1 MLSELQLAE
10 FIYEQPSV
18 GDLEYTFK
26 HALTHDVAYH
36 SVLNERRRLLHERI
50 GAALESTYAD
60 SLDDHIAK
68 LAHHYARS
76 GNPAK
81 AVKYCLRAIRQCA
94 DLGSNAEAVAQ
105 FEKGLEQLHKLP
117 DDDRRAELELDL
129 RIEVVGPLGDSKGYS
144 SREVEQSHARA
155 LELCQR
161 SGINRQKTWAAL
173 FGIFFVQQLRPDVRK
188 AEAIGAELVARA
200 EEHGR
205 AEYIAEAANWLAYA
219 KMVSGDFEH
228 AARGLDRAWTLLE
241 SIAKPASG
249 PDTAAR
255 RANDRSPGFRVACGD
270 SAKQP
275 HPLRME
281 PVVPWLPGSRA
292 RANEY
297 RDRNRAFRAEDDDG
311 GHPRIRHLH
320 LRAPS
325 RT

>member
-81 AVKYCLRAIRQCA
+81 AVKYCLRAVRQCA

-105 FEKGLEQLHKLP
+105 FEKGLNNCTSSPTTTAAPK
-117 DDDRRAELELDL
+117 LELDL
-129 RIEVVGPLGDSKGYS
+129 RIEVSGPMGDSKGFS
-144 SREVEQSHARA
+144 SPDVEQSQARA

-161 SGINRQKTWAAL
+161 SGINRQKTWGAL
-173 FGIFFVQQLRPDVRK
+173 FGIFFVHQLRPDVRQ

-200 EEHGR
+200 EEYGK
-205 AEYIAEAANWLAYA
+205 AEYIAEASNWLAYA
-219 KMVSGDFEH
+219 KMVSGDFEL
-228 AARGLDRAWTLLE
+228 AAEGLDRALDAAGIHRE
-241 SIAKPASG
+241 AGNRA
-249 PDTAAR
+249 DTAAR
-255 RANDRSPGFRVACGD
+255 RANDRSPRHSSGVRGLRQNNRILSGWNLWFLGYPDRALERMNIATAIAHTGPKTMMADIHGFATYIA
-270 SAKQP
+270 S
-275 HPLRME
+275 
-281 PVVPWLPGSRA
+281 S
-292 RANEY
+292 
-297 RDRNRAFRAEDDDG
+297 
-311 GHPRIRHLH
+311 
-320 LRAPS
+320 S

>member
-81 AVKYCLRAIRQCA
+81 AVKYCLRAVRQCA

-129 RIEVVGPLGDSKGYS
+129 RIEVHGPMGDSKGFS
-144 SREVEQSHARA
+144 SHDVEQSQARA

-200 EEHGR
+200 EEHGTSR
-205 AEYIAEAANWLAYA
+205 IYCR
-219 KMVSGDFEH
+219 SGELV
-228 AARGLDRAWTLLE
+228 G
-241 SIAKPASG
+241 
-249 PDTAAR
+249 
-255 RANDRSPGFRVACGD
+255 V
-270 SAKQP
+270 
-275 HPLRME
+275 
-281 PVVPWLPGSRA
+281 RA
-292 RANEY
+292 RW
-297 RDRNRAFRAEDDDG
+297 FRATSSTQPLASIG
-311 GHPRIRHLH
+311 RGRCWN
-320 LRAPS
+320 PS
-325 RT
+325 RSRPRARHRSAPGK